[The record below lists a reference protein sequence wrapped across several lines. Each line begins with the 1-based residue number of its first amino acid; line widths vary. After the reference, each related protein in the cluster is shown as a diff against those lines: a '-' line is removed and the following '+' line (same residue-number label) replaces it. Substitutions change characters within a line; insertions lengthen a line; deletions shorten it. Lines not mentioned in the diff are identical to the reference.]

1 MTTTKMDVA
10 KFAADLT
17 VKAVITSA
25 IANTIYRHTDYT
37 EDNILV
43 RVGSATAGYYIGE
56 ALKDRT
62 DAAVEAVADW
72 YTNFRA
78 NRTAQKTQA

>member
-1 MTTTKMDVA
+1 MTTKMDVA

-17 VKAVITSA
+17 VKAVITNVVA
-25 IANTIYRHTDYT
+25 DLVARNTNLS
-37 EDNILV
+37 EDDLV
-43 RVGSATAGYYIGE
+43 VKVGSAVAGYYAGE

-62 DAAVEAVADW
+62 HAAVEAVADW